1 MPKWGK
7 GQSGNPRG
15 RKPGSGHVAKLRA
28 SLAEHV
34 PDIIASLVSAAK
46 DGDMAA
52 AKLIL
57 ERVVPAVKSEEL
69 AVRFPLPSPGLAV
82 QGGAVLAGMA
92 KGSLAPSQGAAML
105 AALASQARLI
115 ETEDLARRLTALEEA
130 MQRTTRR

>member
-7 GQSGNPRG
+7 GESGNPRG
-15 RKPGSGHVAKLRA
+15 RKPGSGSVAKLRA
-28 SLAEHV
+28 SLVEHV

-46 DGDMAA
+46 DGDTAA

-57 ERVVPAVKSEEL
+57 ERVVPAKSEEL
-69 AVRFPLPSPGLAV
+69 AVRFPLPSRGLAE
-82 QGGAVLAGMA
+82 QGGAVLVGMA
-92 KGSLAPSQGAAML
+92 KGGLAPTQAAAML

-130 MQRTTRR
+130 TQGRSRK

>member
-1 MPKWGK
+1 MPQWGK

-46 DGDMAA
+46 DGDTGA

-69 AVRFPLPSPGLAV
+69 AVRFPLPSRSLAE

-92 KGSLAPSQGAAML
+92 KGSLAPTQGASIL

-115 ETEDLARRLTALEEA
+115 EAEDLAQRVAALEES
-130 MQRTTRR
+130 MQRRPPR